1 MKPTPKFPTTMIV
14 ALISSIALTA
24 CGGGGST
31 GGAAA
36 PASSA
41 AGVTSSTVDAFST
54 SVLGA
59 FTPVTKTP
67 TTPTTPPTTVVP
79 PPSLQPTTPVAPVPP
94 VAVVAGDVITDVTL
108 QSTVATGAAQT
119 NVPVTFGQVFAPG
132 NLLATKTVVGRLP
145 DGSTMPL
152 QVDVKAS
159 HADGSV
165 RHAVISGVIPSLAPN
180 ESRLIGLAQTPNVE
194 QPASTPAAM
203 LAAGFTSKVVLTLG
217 GQTFSVAAE
226 DLLKSNY
233 TTWLAGPIANEWL
246 VSAPLKNSAGVT
258 TPHLMARFAIR
269 WYAGAKKARV
279 DVTIEN
285 GWAFEPNPQNYV
297 YDANILVGG
306 SSVYQKSALKH
317 FHHARWRK
325 IFWWGGAPEVHVR
338 HNTKYLISSRAV
350 PNYDQSLVM
359 PEADLAGLKAEFTG
373 AISEPMGPGLTLP
386 GFGTTGG
393 RRDIGLLPAWQVQY
407 LLSMDKRAKDVML
420 GTADLAGSFSTHYR
434 DKNTDRAVSV
444 INFPYMTVLGRYN
457 DTFNPATGK
466 FEAFPACAVGADCA
480 LTFDAETSHQPN
492 MAYLPYLVT
501 GDYYYLEEMQLW
513 CMWNVLN
520 TNPGYRENIKGLIFP
535 DQVRGQAWTLRTLAE
550 SAYATPDKDVL
561 KSHFAAFLSNNLDWY
576 NANYSNNAS
585 ANTLGIIVNG
595 SALAYNNETGVAPW
609 QDDFFTSAVGH
620 TAELGFT
627 KAASLLAY
635 KIKFP
640 IMRMTSNEACW
651 LDGAIYQLTVR
662 TSSTSAFFT
671 TMGEAYRASHT
682 SEMNALACNS
692 APMLTLLGV
701 KANEMTGFSYS
712 PIGYPSN
719 MQPALAYSADAGG
732 TGGSKAWKQFM
743 ARSVKPDYNGQP
755 QFAIIPR

>member
-1 MKPTPKFPTTMIV
+1 MKPTQYFPAMLIG
-14 ALISSIALTA
+14 ALISSLALTA
-24 CGGGGST
+24 CGGG
-31 GGAAA
+31 A
-36 PASSA
+36 
-41 AGVTSSTVDAFST
+41 ST
-54 SVLGA
+54 SASASPVADTASATPNVYETSLLGA
-59 FTPVTKTP
+59 FSPVVKSP
-67 TTPTTPPTTVVP
+67 TSPTTPPTTTVT
-79 PPSLQPTTPVAPVPP
+79 PPSLQPTTPALPTPP
-94 VAVVAGDVITDVTL
+94 INVVASDVITDVTL
-108 QSTVATGAAQT
+108 QSTISAGATQT

-132 NLLATKTVVGRLP
+132 NLLATKTVVGRLA

-159 HADGSV
+159 HPDGSV
-165 RHAVISGVIPSLAPN
+165 RHAVISGIVPSLAPN
-180 ESRLIGLAQTPNVE
+180 ESRLIGLAQTPLVA
-194 QPASTPAAM
+194 QAGATPAAM
-203 LAAGFTSKVVLTLG
+203 LAAGFTSKIVLTMG
-217 GQTFSVAAE
+217 GQTYSVAAE

-246 VSAPLKNSAGVT
+246 ASAPLKNAAGVS
-258 TPHLMARFAIR
+258 TPHLMARFAVR
-269 WYAGAKKARV
+269 WYANAKKARV

-306 SSVYQKSALKH
+306 ASVYKKSALKH

-359 PEADLAGLKAEFTG
+359 PEADLAGLKTEFTG
-373 AISEPMGPGLTLP
+373 ALAEPMGPGLILP

-444 INFPYMTVLGRYN
+444 IDFPYMTLLGRHG
-457 DTFNPATGK
+457 DTLNPATGK
-466 FEAFPACAVGADCA
+466 FESFPDCAAGADCTST
-480 LTFDAETSHQPN
+480 LDPETSHQPN

-513 CMWNVLN
+513 CMWNVLSS
-520 TNPGYRENIKGLIFP
+520 NPGYRENIKGLIFP

-585 ANTLGIIVNG
+585 ANLLGILVG
-595 SALAYNNETGVAPW
+595 ETALAYNNATGIAPW

-627 KAASLLAY
+627 KATSLLAY

-640 IMRMTSNEACW
+640 IMRMTSSDACW
-651 LDGAIYQLTVR
+651 LDGAIYAMTVR
-662 TSSTSAFFT
+662 NSATSPFFS

-682 SEMNALACNS
+682 SVVNALACNS
-692 APMLTLLGV
+692 APLLTLLGV
-701 KANEMTGFSYS
+701 TANEMTGYSSS

-732 TGGSKAWKQFM
+732 TGGSNAWKQFM
-743 ARSVKPDYNGQP
+743 ARSVKPDYNTQP